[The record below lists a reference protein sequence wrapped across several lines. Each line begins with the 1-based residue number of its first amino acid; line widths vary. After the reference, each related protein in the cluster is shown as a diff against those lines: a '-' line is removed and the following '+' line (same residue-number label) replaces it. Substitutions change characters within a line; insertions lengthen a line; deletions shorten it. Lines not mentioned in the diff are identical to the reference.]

1 MGKEKG
7 DYSVVVTL
15 AKNVETGT
23 CYIIDIFMERVHPNT
38 LLEKAVEYTLAYQY
52 ESIAVEAQQAQEW
65 FAEKVGEAL
74 QKKGYPSSTRLKQ
87 IKQRTRKALRIE
99 SLLPDI
105 QSGKLRFMKHL
116 RALLEQFEMYPM
128 HPHDDGPDAVQMA
141 FLLHINVQ
149 DVKRELQGIQ
159 DIEKGG
165 A

>member
-1 MGKEKG
+1 
-7 DYSVVVTL
+7 
-15 AKNVETGT
+15 
-23 CYIIDIFMERVHPNT
+23 MERVHPNT

-128 HPHDDGPDAVQMA
+128 HPHDDGGCSSNGFSIAY
-141 FLLHINVQ
+141 
-149 DVKRELQGIQ
+149 KRARRKAELQEFKILRKEGL
-159 DIEKGG
+159 E
-165 A
+165 

>member
-1 MGKEKG
+1 MVCGEG
-7 DYSVVVTL
+7 WR
-15 AKNVETGT
+15 G
-23 CYIIDIFMERVHPNT
+23 
-38 LLEKAVEYTLAYQY
+38 
-52 ESIAVEAQQAQEW
+52 IAE
-65 FAEKVGEAL
+65 
-74 QKKGYPSSTRLKQ
+74 KGYPSSTRLKQ

-141 FLLHINVQ
+141 FLLPINVQ

-159 DIEKGG
+159 DIKKGG